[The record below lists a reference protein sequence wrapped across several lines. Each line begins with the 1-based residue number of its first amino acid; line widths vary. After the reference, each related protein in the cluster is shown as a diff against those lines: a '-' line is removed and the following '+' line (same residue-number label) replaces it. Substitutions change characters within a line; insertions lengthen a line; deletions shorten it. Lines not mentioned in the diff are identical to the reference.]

1 MDITKTCTNV
11 GTEYADVDQFICSN
25 CGIHL
30 QDWVRIDDDGD
41 VHEFSMRFCPNCGAK
56 INEEGEAAE

>member
-11 GTEYADVDQFICSN
+11 GTEYADVDQFICPN

-30 QDWVRIDDDGD
+30 EEWVEIDEDGD
-41 VHEFSMRFCPNCGAK
+41 AHEYTFRFCPHCGARVV
-56 INEEGEAAE
+56 EE